1 MTQQIKKLNVD
12 VCVIGAGPGGLSVAA
27 GASQLGADTVLI
39 EKNKMGGDCLNGGCV
54 PSKALLAAGHAA
66 QAVRLAKRFG
76 IKASF
81 DKVKSA
87 EVFAHVRRTVAAI
100 EPMDSVERFEGLGV
114 RVLQAEGYFVGP
126 RQVQADG
133 VRICARRY
141 VIATGA
147 RAFIP
152 SLPGIETIDYLTN
165 ETVFQQ
171 NTLPDKLI
179 VIGGGP
185 AGVELAQAHRHLGCQ
200 VELLEKNTI
209 ISDHDPELVDIVR
222 RSLIN
227 DGIKIHENL
236 QIEQIFKTD
245 KTINVIAKK
254 DNLPI
259 SILGNSLLVAVGRRP
274 NVEGIGLS
282 QAGIKYSERGINVD
296 ARLRTS
302 NKKVFA
308 IGDVAGSYQLS
319 HIAGYHA
326 GVVIKNILFHI
337 PAQVDYR
344 AVPSVIFSSPELA
357 QVGMSEVGAKQSGQK
372 INVLRWP
379 FSENDRAQAEGVSDG
394 LVKVIV
400 KPNGRILG
408 AAIVGP
414 HAGELIHTW
423 VLAISQ
429 RLKVGAVAQMIAPYP
444 TLGEVSKRAA
454 GSFFSPLLFSE
465 RTRKIVRLLGRFG

>member
-1 MTQQIKKLNVD
+1 M
-12 VCVIGAGPGGLSVAA
+12 
-27 GASQLGADTVLI
+27 
-39 EKNKMGGDCLNGGCV
+39 
-54 PSKALLAAGHAA
+54 
-66 QAVRLAKRFG
+66 R
-76 IKASF
+76 SF
-81 DKVKSA
+81 DV
-87 EVFAHVRRTVAAI
+87 
-100 EPMDSVERFEGLGV
+100 
-114 RVLQAEGYFVGP
+114 
-126 RQVQADG
+126 
-133 VRICARRY
+133 
-141 VIATGA
+141 
-147 RAFIP
+147 
-152 SLPGIETIDYLTN
+152 
-165 ETVFQQ
+165 
-171 NTLPDKLI
+171 I